1 MAIFLHVEGLEG
13 DVTATG
19 YEGCIEC
26 DSMQFGVGRSITTP
40 TGTAQERESSTPSVS
55 DVTVMKIMDKCTPLL
70 FTEACVGTA
79 KKVKIDLVQTGQKLQ
94 TYMAYVLDKALISA
108 YSVSAGGGD
117 GRPME
122 NITFNCTKLE
132 MKYTPYDDANQPLG
146 PVPAGYNIST
156 GEKV

>member
-13 DVTATG
+13 DVTAAG

-26 DSMQFGVGRSITTP
+26 ESMQFGVGRSIATP
-40 TGTAQERESSTPSVS
+40 TGTAQERESSTPSLTE
-55 DVTVMKIMDKCTPLL
+55 VTVLKVMDKCTPLL

-94 TYMAYVLDKALISA
+94 TYMAYVLDKSLISG
-108 YSVSAGGGD
+108 YSISAGGD
-117 GRPME
+117 GRPTE
-122 NITFNCTKLE
+122 NISFNFTKLE

-146 PVPAGYNIST
+146 PVPASYNIST
-156 GEKV
+156 GEKG